1 MYRYFF
7 TNPDFDS
14 KIAQKFRNKV
24 LNDPQKALQT
34 LNDLYKEFNNIEE
47 SEWNKDN
54 VNKLWS
60 QYLYDQ
66 NQNGNFLKNQDVFFL
81 LRYAVTGNYVGA
93 PIGDVCYIVGKI
105 QTLDRMQDLI
115 FELNNEIGQLTV

>member
-1 MYRYFF
+1 M
-7 TNPDFDS
+7 
-14 KIAQKFRNKV
+14 
-24 LNDPQKALQT
+24 
-34 LNDLYKEFNNIEE
+34 YKEFDNIEE

-93 PIGDVCYIVGKI
+93 PIGDVWYIVGKI